1 VNFQLG
7 DIVEIYS
14 PIAGKTKY
22 HLFVVKMSD
31 FGVSLFFFFNSKSG
45 YDAEISI
52 CPDDVSGLPPSP
64 TGDSVISFNMFI
76 RYGEEKL
83 TKFRAR
89 KIGKLSAA
97 KTKEVIECASL
108 TPALPFKD
116 RKVLKEILVDLP

>member
-31 FGVSLFFFFNSKSG
+31 FGVSLFFFFNSKPG

-52 CPDDVSGLPPSP
+52 CPDDASGLP
-64 TGDSVISFNMFI
+64 GLVQRLVEDA
-76 RYGEEKL
+76 GKAQ
-83 TKFRAR
+83 AR
-89 KIGKLSAA
+89 
-97 KTKEVIECASL
+97 T
-108 TPALPFKD
+108 
-116 RKVLKEILVDLP
+116 